1 MTRKACEA
9 ALNEAKSALG
19 RAHRALPREARQNP
33 EATVKWRVEQAQRN
47 VKAALDAYWPE
58 VKPETDGED

>member
-1 MTRKACEA
+1 MTRKQAEA

-19 RAHRALPREARQNP
+19 RARKAVGKTPRANP
-33 EATVKWRVEQAQRN
+33 EASVAFRIEQAQRH

-58 VKPETDGED
+58 VTREGED

>member
-1 MTRKACEA
+1 MTRKQAEA

-19 RAHRALPREARQNP
+19 RARRAVPKTPRGNP
-33 EATVKWRVEQAQRN
+33 EAQVAFRIEQAQRH

-58 VKPETDGED
+58 VKPDAEEE